1 MLDHL
6 PHQRAQAKLFKFLLR
21 RWGELFGAKFDVLLY
36 DLTST
41 YFETDEDRGPD
52 DLRQYGYSRD
62 KGGDCRQVVI
72 ALIVTP
78 EGFPLSYEVMAG
90 NTADSTTL
98 SGFLARIERRYGK
111 ADRAVVALD
120 GLNLSVPAGSLFG
133 LLGPNGAGKT
143 TSLRILATL
152 LAPCS
157 GSVSVAGVDA
167 LKDPRGVRER
177 LGYVAQEVALDKI
190 LSGRELLQLQGD
202 LYHLSRADRD
212 QRIAELIGLLAMEE
226 WIDRRSGTYSG
237 GMRRRLDLASGLLHR
252 PQVLVLDEPTVG
264 LDIESRAAIWQVL
277 RQLREQGT
285 TVLLSSHYLEEVD
298 ALADQLA
305 IIEGG
310 RVIAAGK
317 PSELKAALGG
327 DRVTLRVRE
336 FSDEPE
342 ALQVQELLQR
352 CPGVRQVVVNRAQG
366 YSLNLVVEH
375 DGVVEQLR
383 RQLAEAQLPV
393 FALAQSRPSLDDVYL
408 QATGRTLMDAEL
420 AVAGSRDPKAERK
433 QSMR

>member
-1 MLDHL
+1 VI
-6 PHQRAQAKLFKFLLR
+6 
-21 RWGELFGAKFDVLLY
+21 ELHDVCK
-36 DLTST
+36 
-41 YFETDEDRGPD
+41 
-52 DLRQYGYSRD
+52 QYGRS
-62 KGGDCRQVVI
+62 
-72 ALIVTP
+72 
-78 EGFPLSYEVMAG
+78 E
-90 NTADSTTL
+90 
-98 SGFLARIERRYGK
+98 
-111 ADRAVVALD
+111 RAVEALQ
-120 GLNLSVPAGSLFG
+120 GLNLVVPEGCLFG

-143 TSLRILATL
+143 TTLRILATL

-157 GSVSVAGVDA
+157 GLVRVAGLDA
-167 LKDPRGVRER
+167 LQDPRAVRER

-190 LSGRELLQLQGD
+190 LTGRELLQLQGD
-202 LYHLSRADRD
+202 LYHLQRGQRD
-212 QRIAELIGLLAMEE
+212 ARIAELIDLLGMEA
-226 WIDRRSGTYSG
+226 WIDRRCGTYSG

-277 RQLREQGT
+277 RQLRDQGT

-298 ALADQLA
+298 ALADHLA
-305 IIEGG
+305 IIEDG
-310 RVIAAGK
+310 RVIAAGR
-317 PSELKAALGG
+317 PQELKAALGG

-342 ALQVQELLQR
+342 ALRVQQLVQG

-366 YSLNLVVEH
+366 FSLNLVVEH

-383 RQLAEAQLPV
+383 RQLAEAELPV

-433 QSMR
+433 QAMR

>member
-1 MLDHL
+1 LAAV
-6 PHQRAQAKLFKFLLR
+6 PEAVI
-21 RWGELFGAKFDVLLY
+21 EL
-36 DLTST
+36 
-41 YFETDEDRGPD
+41 
-52 DLRQYGYSRD
+52 Q
-62 KGGDCRQVVI
+62 
-72 ALIVTP
+72 
-78 EGFPLSYEVMAG
+78 EVCK
-90 NTADSTTL
+90 
-98 SGFLARIERRYGK
+98 RYG
-111 ADRAVVALD
+111 RGEPAVAALQS
-120 GLNLSVPAGSLFG
+120 LSLAVPRGSLFG

-152 LAPCS
+152 LAPDS
-157 GSVSVAGVDA
+157 GSVRGAGVDA
-167 LKDPRGVRER
+167 LADPRGVRER

-190 LSGRELLQLQGD
+190 LSGRELLRLQGD
-202 LYHLSRADRD
+202 LYHLERSVRDR
-212 QRIAELIGLLAMEE
+212 RIAELADLLAMGD
-226 WIDRRSGTYSG
+226 WLDRRCGTYSG
-237 GMRRRLDLASGLLHR
+237 GMRRRLDLASGLLHS
-252 PQVLVLDEPTVG
+252 PEVLVLDEPTVG

-310 RVIAAGK
+310 RVIAAGA
-317 PSELKAALGG
+317 PSALKAELGG

-342 ALQVQELLQR
+342 ALRVQQLLQA

-383 RQLAEAQLPV
+383 RQLAEAELPV

-420 AVAGSRDPKAERK
+420 AVAGSRDAKAERK
-433 QSMR
+433 QAMR